1 MFLSAL
7 IYLKAVPSFWAW
19 FQIKWICVAALS
31 GQSSLGPS
39 KVFFSSHL
47 HFCRM
52 SASCPLPMLQAP
64 VQMDHTAYP
73 LLRDLSSKTTTT
85 KTELPICCPLT
96 LFLEKQRNENKCH
109 PSQMYIREPALFSV
123 LLTKHQCRQESF
135 MTIIGRTIVEHT
147 SLSASGAI
155 SYALRKDLKG

>member
-1 MFLSAL
+1 
-7 IYLKAVPSFWAW
+7 
-19 FQIKWICVAALS
+19 
-31 GQSSLGPS
+31 
-39 KVFFSSHL
+39 
-47 HFCRM
+47 
-52 SASCPLPMLQAP
+52 
-64 VQMDHTAYP
+64 MDHTEYP
-73 LLRDLSSKTTTT
+73 LLRDLSSKTTT

-155 SYALRKDLKG
+155 SYALRKDLKGWHSSGQTVFQNNTNLFCSLAQSALRANGNRLNSTTDLSSTDSSPTNAELSIHEEISKV